1 MDPGGCGAT
10 SDVAQTG
17 LSLATSSPPLGKRS
31 GNTNTQRG
39 DVQPH
44 VQHRDASVQRE
55 DEEEKLGKEI
65 AEQQTEG

>member
-1 MDPGGCGAT
+1 MWSNFRCRPNRPEPRDL
-10 SDVAQTG
+10 
-17 LSLATSSPPLGKRS
+17 LSTTWKEVRQHKH
-31 GNTNTQRG
+31 TRG

-55 DEEEKLGKEI
+55 DEEEKLGKDI